1 MRKLLLILLLI
12 SPTTLAQDVL
22 RSSVSPE
29 FTKGLHVK
37 YLQYMADKLH
47 MKLDI
52 FPMPFARRI
61 AALRLGQI
69 DLMVGM
75 QRENSLQDDVIYLQP
90 HYEELQHTFFVLK
103 AQQNSINSF
112 EDLKD
117 KTIGVTIHAKYYQR
131 FNSQTDLALVAVSS
145 LKQKIELLQ
154 KGRIQT
160 FIHYRES
167 TLPTLEKM
175 GLSDQIVIAN
185 YQPTE
190 SHPYFA
196 TITAKSR
203 LFERKAEIEQIIKE
217 GVANGD
223 FNKIRQQHYQ
233 AQK

>member
-1 MRKLLLILLLI
+1 M
-12 SPTTLAQDVL
+12 SPIALAENVL

-29 FTKGLHVK
+29 FTHGLHVK
-37 YLQYMADKLH
+37 YLQYMADKLS

-52 FPMPFARRI
+52 YPMPFARRI
-61 AALRLGQI
+61 SALRQGQI

-103 AQQNSINSF
+103 TQQSSINSF
-112 EDLKD
+112 EDLQD
-117 KTIGVTIHAKYYQR
+117 KTIGVTIHAKYYHQ

-154 KGRIQT
+154 KGRIDT
-160 FIHYRES
+160 FIHYKES

-175 GLSDQIVIAN
+175 GLSDKIVIAN

-196 TITAKSR
+196 TITTKSR
-203 LFERKAEIEQIIKE
+203 LFERKDEVEKIIQQ

-223 FNKIRQQHYQ
+223 FKRIRQLHYQ
-233 AQK
+233 DTP